1 MFQGLLIIALIAGTL
16 LFPTMAAA
24 QNEPLAYAEEQTM
37 APSVVRQGDFA
48 LRLVTAFNLPASED
62 EEAAA
67 RALTALG
74 ILPPGGW
81 VADQPMTPRIVAE
94 LRDAVVAA
102 VAAGRLIMDLDAAMR
117 AFTELVAEFG
127 LPLPA
132 DQAPGYASGGAPVST
147 YAPYCNGTAFDYYY
161 GSFGAPIYTYCRP
174 PPAYFY
180 LYSWV
185 PYSFYWH
192 RQVFAGFFI
201 LKHVDGIPRARH
213 GDHRDRFKDGH
224 DGKKR
229 DPDHKFYRAIR
240 SGPTVPP
247 KVNVTPGIGRSDSP
261 GIGRS
266 DSPGIGR
273 SDTPGIGH
281 NDSPGIGRSDSPGI
295 GRSETPGIGRD
306 TPNHRVRTGERSASK
321 EAHYPRH
328 LTPAIPAGSS
338 AKDGAAKRWLA
349 PAESRNPPAQPSTG
363 RRHSFPPSH
372 QGASGHAPVRA
383 GVTPAPAP
391 VAAPLAPRRSTSRET
406 SGRGS
411 SDGHGAAMR
420 WRLGSS
426 Q

>member
-48 LRLVTAFNLPASED
+48 LRLVTALNLPASED
-62 EEAAA
+62 EAAAA

-74 ILPPGGW
+74 IQPAGGW

-102 VAAGRLIMDLDAAMR
+102 VVAGRLVMDLDAAMR

-213 GDHRDRFKDGH
+213 GVHRDRFKDGH

-247 KVNVTPGIGRSDSP
+247 KVIVTPGIGRSDSL
-261 GIGRS
+261 
-266 DSPGIGR
+266 
-273 SDTPGIGH
+273 
-281 NDSPGIGRSDSPGI
+281 
-295 GRSETPGIGRD
+295 GIGRD
-306 TPNHRVRTGERSASK
+306 TPSHHVRTGERPASK
-321 EAHYPRH
+321 EAHPRH
-328 LTPAIPAGSS
+328 LTPFTPAGSS
-338 AKDGAAKRWLA
+338 AKDAAAKRWVA
-349 PAESRNPPAQPSTG
+349 
-363 RRHSFPPSH
+363 
-372 QGASGHAPVRA
+372 
-383 GVTPAPAP
+383 PAPA
-391 VAAPLAPRRSTSRET
+391 AAPLEQQRRSMSHET
-406 SGRGS
+406 SGRGF